1 MYAVSSATRLEML
14 DTVQIQ
20 CRDAQDF
27 EAYYDYVCA
36 MQDSAPLPAVKANL
50 SQGMLDFN
58 GDRLKLTDWTP
69 ILNSLTI
76 NKQLQHVAVRSCYQS
91 GLGIGE
97 PGKHQVG

>member
-1 MYAVSSATRLEML
+1 MYAVFPATRLETL

-27 EAYYDYVCA
+27 KACYDDVCA

-58 GDRLKLTDWTP
+58 EDRLKLTNLWLS
-69 ILNSLTI
+69 INSYTI
-76 NKQLQHVAVRSCYQS
+76 SQS
-91 GLGIGE
+91 AAATKTDSVSE
-97 PGKHQVG
+97 SQVSIK